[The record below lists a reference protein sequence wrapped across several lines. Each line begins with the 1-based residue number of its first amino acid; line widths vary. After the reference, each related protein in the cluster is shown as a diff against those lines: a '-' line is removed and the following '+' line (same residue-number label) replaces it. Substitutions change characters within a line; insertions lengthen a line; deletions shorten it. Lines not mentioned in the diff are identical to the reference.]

1 MASTEKYKTIQQQF
15 TSGGVGTFGDRLSAG
30 EDFEDGEERSSER
43 RELGELVSDLF
54 TGLLNFAT
62 LGVEGDDFPGVVS
75 DTLVLFRQNTSKHR
89 QFYQNKIIGSNS
101 IIIDN
106 FSK

>member
-1 MASTEKYKTIQQQF
+1 MIIYLSIYLTNFNQWLAS

-54 TGLLNFAT
+54 TALLNFAT

-75 DTLVLFRQNTSKHR
+75 DTLVLFR
-89 QFYQNKIIGSNS
+89 
-101 IIIDN
+101 
-106 FSK
+106 